1 MSEAAPTEHF
11 EHAEHAEHAAES
23 GNPFLPIVAITIA
36 ILAVIAAF
44 IGSLETIET
53 AATIDAKNEA
63 VLFQDKATDTWNF
76 YQAKSVKKNLYEVAA
91 VLAGAGTNADAFKAE
106 AQKNGADQKAVE
118 LQAKTEEDMT
128 EQKLQASE
136 RHEHRHQTLTVAV
149 TLLHI
154 SIAIATIAIIRQGT
168 RWPWYAALALG
179 VLGSLGAAYAYL

>member
-1 MSEAAPTEHF
+1 MSDAAPTEHF
-11 EHAEHAEHAAES
+11 EHTEHAEHAAHS
-23 GNPFLPIVAITIA
+23 GDPFLALVAVTIA

-76 YQAKSVKKNLYEVAA
+76 YQAKSLKKNLYEVAA
-91 VLAGAGTNADAFKAE
+91 VLAGPGANADNFKAL
-106 AQKNGADQKAVE
+106 AKKNGDDQLSIQ

-128 EQKLQASE
+128 EQKLRSSQK
-136 RHEHRHQTLTVAV
+136 HEHRHQILTVAV

-154 SIAIATIAIIRQGT
+154 SIAIATIAIVRQGA
-168 RWPWYAALALG
+168 RWPWYTALVLGALG
-179 VLGSLGAAYAYL
+179 CIGAAYAYV